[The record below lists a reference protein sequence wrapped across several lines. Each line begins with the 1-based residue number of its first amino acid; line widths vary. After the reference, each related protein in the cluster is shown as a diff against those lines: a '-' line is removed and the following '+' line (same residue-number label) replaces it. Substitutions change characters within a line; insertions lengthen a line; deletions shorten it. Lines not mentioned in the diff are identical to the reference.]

1 MHAKFHENVII
12 IVRVM
17 APWNLA
23 IFVILYLSISSFVH
37 FIYKLCTSCVS
48 FFKSCI
54 NITFIFLTA
63 FAFNPGTGKGGHY
76 PPLWILLH
84 VIKYWYSV
92 AQNYFTDWFIHL
104 LCIIYWKPRL
114 KILKNKGVA
123 PSRKGY
129 PIEENAISLDQYLL
143 NFHKKM
149 WIKHLK
155 QHLFYKNWS

>member
-1 MHAKFHENVII
+1 MLFCIYLFP
-12 IVRVM
+12 VM
-17 APWNLA
+17 YISFINYVHPVL
-23 IFVILYLSISSFVH
+23 IFLKLYQYN
-37 FIYKLCTSCVS
+37 IY
-48 FFKSCI
+48 
-54 NITFIFLTA
+54 FLTA
-63 FAFNPGTGKGGHY
+63 FALNPGTGKGGHF

-92 AQNYFTDWFIHL
+92 AQNNFTDWFIHL
-104 LCIIYWKPRL
+104 LYIIYWKSCL

-129 PIEENAISLDQYLL
+129 PIEENAISSDQYLL